1 MMIEE
6 RLEIGTKI
14 YYVNEDN
21 NVFQRKKLF
30 KIDNNGDGWFRY
42 DRPLRTHKM
51 EEHTIVGYVFKD
63 VEGRVPSMESHLDE
77 YYLDNGV
84 MVDQLEIEDSDS
96 WGGYFLDKE
105 EALQWIEERKA
116 EMERI
121 EHS

>member
-14 YYVNEDN
+14 YFVNEDN
-21 NVFQRKKLF
+21 NFHKRKKIF
-30 KIDNNGDGWFRY
+30 KTDENGVEWFRY
-42 DRPLRTHKM
+42 DQPLRTHKM
-51 EEHTIVGYVFKD
+51 EEHTIAGYVLKD
-63 VEGRVPSMESHLDE
+63 VEGLVPSMESHFDE
-77 YYLDNGV
+77 YYLENGV
-84 MVDQLEIEDSDS
+84 MIDQLEIGDSDT
-96 WGGYFLDKE
+96 WGGVFLDKE